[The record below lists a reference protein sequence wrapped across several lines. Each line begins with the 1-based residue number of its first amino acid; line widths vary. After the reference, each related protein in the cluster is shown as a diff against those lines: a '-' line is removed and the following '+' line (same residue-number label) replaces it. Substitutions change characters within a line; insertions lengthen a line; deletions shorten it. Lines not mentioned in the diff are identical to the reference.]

1 MTARGIHL
9 CKRAA
14 RGGMMSVMPKPPKTS
29 HPPSA
34 SSTARFG
41 ARAVLAA
48 VALALVAVP
57 GALTLLLVEDKWA
70 PLLRADDS
78 TRDRLHDFAVTH
90 TGFVAAM
97 RLISDSGSALAWQI
111 VLGSVVAW
119 LLWRRLPRLALFVVI
134 TAAGSS
140 LLNTAVKNE
149 VHRLRPVLTHPVA
162 HEPGPSF
169 PSGHAQA
176 AIVGF
181 AVLLLVFLPVLHGL
195 WRRLAVT
202 FAVLMVLAIGFSR
215 IALGVH
221 YLSDVLG
228 GYLLG
233 AAWVAAMAA
242 AFNAMR
248 VERGRRPADVRG
260 GLEPEQ
266 GPRLSGTTARDEE
279 PDDMQ

>member
-1 MTARGIHL
+1 MADPSREGD
-9 CKRAA
+9 R
-14 RGGMMSVMPKPPKTS
+14 PDEPP
-29 HPPSA
+29 PPSA
-34 SSTARFG
+34 RPTTRFG

-48 VALALVAVP
+48 VALTLVAVP

-70 PLLRADDS
+70 PLLRADNGA
-78 TRDRLHDFAVTH
+78 RDRLHRFAVTH
-90 TGFVAAM
+90 TGFVGAM
-97 RLISDSGSALAWQI
+97 QLISDSGSAVAWQI
-111 VLGSVVAW
+111 VLAPVVVW

-140 LLNTAVKNE
+140 LLNTVVKTS

-162 HEPGPSF
+162 HEPGSSF

-176 AIVGF
+176 AVVGY

-195 WRRLAVT
+195 WRKLAMT
-202 FAVLMVLAIGFSR
+202 FALLMVLAIGFSR

-221 YLSDVLG
+221 YVSDVVG
-228 GYLLG
+228 GYVLG

-242 AFNAMR
+242 LFNALR
-248 VERGRRPADVRG
+248 IERGRQPVSVTQ

-266 GPRLSGTTARDEE
+266 GPRLSGTTPGDEK
-279 PDDMQ
+279 PDKSK